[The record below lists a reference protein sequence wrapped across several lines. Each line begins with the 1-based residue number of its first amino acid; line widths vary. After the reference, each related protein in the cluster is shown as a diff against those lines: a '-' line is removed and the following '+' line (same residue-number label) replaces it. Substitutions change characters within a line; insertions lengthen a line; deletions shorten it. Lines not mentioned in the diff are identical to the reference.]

1 MKILLNLSFVAMYSF
16 AYAGSPDI
24 AISMVPR
31 GRVVD
36 TIGRDYRV
44 KTFAGT
50 KIELEFKRNGI
61 LEEAKG
67 MNLNKGDD
75 LEPGYGLISLSSAA
89 QILQGMGK
97 KPQGLWSL
105 EHDEKMGWIYE
116 FQGTII
122 SAKDGSIL
130 TR

>member
-1 MKILLNLSFVAMYSF
+1 MKILLNLFLIAIFPF
-16 AYAGSPDI
+16 AYAGSPDV

-31 GRVVD
+31 GKVVD

-44 KTFAGT
+44 RTIAGT

-89 QILQGMGK
+89 QILQSMGK
-97 KPQGLWSL
+97 KPQGLWLL
-105 EHDEKMGWIYE
+105 EKDEKMGWIYE

-130 TR
+130 SR

>member
-1 MKILLNLSFVAMYSF
+1 MKILLNLFLVAIYSF
-16 AYAGSPDI
+16 AYAGSPEV
-24 AISMVPR
+24 ALSMVPR
-31 GRVVD
+31 GKVVD

-89 QILQGMGK
+89 QILQSMGK
-97 KPQGLWSL
+97 KPQGVWLL
-105 EHDEKMGWIYE
+105 ENDEKMGWIYE

-130 TR
+130 NR